1 MENTTLE
8 AIEQISNNVQEYKE
22 ILGKKADKETIT
34 GLETQ
39 LKDLANNFNELSE
52 KELDKAIEQ
61 INKGNKDLSEAVQE
75 MSEDLKE
82 LKDNSTGK
90 SNNSREAV
98 EKQIKAFQESFF
110 DEDSRK
116 NYHTKDNI
124 TIKAAET
131 FGFNQTF
138 NGDGTGVQI
147 DAFTGREVD
156 PELYQPKRKRNLI
169 LDRFRILPVTA
180 PTLYYLEKEVVGNA
194 SAPAN
199 EAGAADWI
207 SAGASKPKRSFRLK
221 TGKVEAKK
229 VAIFATVQDKLVRDV
244 SSMVNWIRE
253 DLTDEMREAI
263 NDGLLNN
270 NPSVNADAPLGLKT
284 NAVQYAVTPAFD
296 SNVADPNYI
305 DAIIAT
311 LAFMAEN
318 KETPGSVHVS
328 TDVYYRIHNLK
339 ATDGKWLN
347 NNLVYVNAMGQLFIA
362 GIQVFAEDSE
372 DVPST
377 HVLAISNDE
386 PFKIRSYGNSV
397 LEPGLNGED
406 FREDKTSFRGYQEFM
421 SYLPENR
428 ENGVVYDTF
437 ANIYAAITT
446 A

>member
-1 MENTTLE
+1 MEKTTLE

-34 GLETQ
+34 GLENQ
-39 LKDLANNFNELSE
+39 LKDLAKNFSELSE

-116 NYHTKDNI
+116 NYHTKENI

-199 EAGAADWI
+199 EAGAAD
-207 SAGASKPKRSFRLK
+207 
-221 TGKVEAKK
+221 
-229 VAIFATVQDKLVRDV
+229 
-244 SSMVNWIRE
+244 
-253 DLTDEMREAI
+253 
-263 NDGLLNN
+263 
-270 NPSVNADAPLGLKT
+270 
-284 NAVQYAVTPAFD
+284 
-296 SNVADPNYI
+296 
-305 DAIIAT
+305 
-311 LAFMAEN
+311 
-318 KETPGSVHVS
+318 
-328 TDVYYRIHNLK
+328 
-339 ATDGKWLN
+339 
-347 NNLVYVNAMGQLFIA
+347 
-362 GIQVFAEDSE
+362 
-372 DVPST
+372 
-377 HVLAISNDE
+377 
-386 PFKIRSYGNSV
+386 
-397 LEPGLNGED
+397 
-406 FREDKTSFRGYQEFM
+406 
-421 SYLPENR
+421 
-428 ENGVVYDTF
+428 
-437 ANIYAAITT
+437 
-446 A
+446 